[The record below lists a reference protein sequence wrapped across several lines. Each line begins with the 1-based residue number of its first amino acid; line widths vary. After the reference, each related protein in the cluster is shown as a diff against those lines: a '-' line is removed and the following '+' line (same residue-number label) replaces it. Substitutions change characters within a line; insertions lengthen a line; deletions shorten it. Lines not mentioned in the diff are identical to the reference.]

1 MNFSDFI
8 LDSGKRIS
16 KEHYLHLVQVSK
28 ADGKINPGE
37 LELLHKE
44 GRKFGLTDPEV
55 DKLIEFEA
63 QHNYNPPYSLAD
75 KFEHLYNIA
84 EMILADEVVT
94 EGEKKLIK
102 RFAIEAGFSD
112 KTIPKLIDLLLTGIE
127 KKEDEEK
134 LFHRFKK
141 EILFKD

>member
-8 LDSGKRIS
+8 KDTGKRIS

-28 ADGKINPGE
+28 ADGRINQGE
-37 LELLHKE
+37 LELLHRE
-44 GRKFGLTDPEV
+44 GRKFGLTEPEI

-63 QHNYNPPYSLAD
+63 NHIYNPPYSLAE

-94 EGEKKLIK
+94 EGERKLIQ

-112 KTIPKLIDLLLTGIE
+112 KAIPKLIELLLAGI
-127 KKEDEEK
+127 KKGEDEDK

-141 EILFKD
+141 EILFRD

>member
-8 LDSGKRIS
+8 MSTGKRIS
-16 KEHYLHLVQVSK
+16 KEHYIHLVQVSK
-28 ADGKINPGE
+28 ADGKINPSE
-37 LELLHKE
+37 LDLLHRE
-44 GRKFGLTDPEV
+44 GRKFGLTDPEI
-55 DKLIEFEA
+55 DKLIEYES
-63 QHNYNPPYSLAD
+63 HHHYNPPYSLAD

-84 EMILADEVVT
+84 EMILADEVIT
-94 EGEKKLIK
+94 EGERKLIK

-112 KTIPKLIDLLLTGIE
+112 RAIPKLIELLLDGI
-127 KKEDEEK
+127 KKGEDEDK

>member
-8 LDSGKRIS
+8 KDNGKRVNR
-16 KEHYLHLVQVSK
+16 EHYLHLLQVSR
-28 ADGKINPGE
+28 ADGNIDAAE

-44 GRKFGLTDPEV
+44 GRKFGLTDPEI
-55 DKLIEFEA
+55 DRIIEAEA
-63 QHNYNPPYSLAD
+63 HHQYNPPYSLAD

-84 EMILADEVVT
+84 EMIIADDVIT
-94 EGEKKLIK
+94 EGEKKLLT

-112 KTIPKLIDLLLTGIE
+112 KTIAKLLDLLLTGIQQGV
-127 KKEDEEK
+127 DEEQ

-141 EILFKD
+141 EHLFKD

>member
-1 MNFSDFI
+1 M
-8 LDSGKRIS
+8 DSGKRIS

>member
-8 LDSGKRIS
+8 KDTGKRIS

-28 ADGKINPGE
+28 ADGKINPAE
-37 LELLHKE
+37 LKLLHKE

-63 QHNYNPPYSLAD
+63 HHIYNPPYSLD
-75 KFEHLYNIA
+75 EKFEHLYNIA
-84 EMILADEVVT
+84 EMVLADEVVT
-94 EGEKKLIK
+94 EGERKLIK

-112 KTIPKLIDLLLTGIE
+112 KAIPKLIELLLAGI
-127 KKEDEEK
+127 KNGEDEDN

>member
-8 LDSGKRIS
+8 KDNGKRIS

-37 LELLHKE
+37 LKLLHRE
-44 GRKFGLTDPEV
+44 GRKFGLTDPEI
-55 DKLIEFEA
+55 DMLIENEGKN
-63 QHNYNPPYSLAD
+63 NYNPPYLLHE
-75 KFEHLYNIA
+75 KFEHLYNVA
-84 EMILADEVVT
+84 EMILADEVIT
-94 EGEKKLIK
+94 EGERKLIK

-112 KTIPKLIDLLLTGIE
+112 KTIARLIELLLTGI
-127 KKEDEEK
+127 KKGEDEEK

>member
-8 LDSGKRIS
+8 KNTGKRIS
-16 KEHYLHLVQVSK
+16 KEHYIHLVQVSK
-28 ADGKINPGE
+28 ADGKINPSE
-37 LELLHKE
+37 LDLLHRE

-63 QHNYNPPYSLAD
+63 HHNYNPPYSLAD

-84 EMILADEVVT
+84 EMILADEVIT
-94 EGEKKLIK
+94 EGERKLIK

-112 KTIPKLIDLLLTGIE
+112 KTIPKLVELLLDGI
-127 KKEDEEK
+127 KKGKDEDD
-134 LFHRFKK
+134 LFQRFKK

>member
-8 LDSGKRIS
+8 KDNGKRIS
-16 KEHYLHLVQVSK
+16 KEHYIRLIQVSR
-28 ADGKINPGE
+28 ADGKIIPTE

-44 GRKFGLTDPEV
+44 GRKFGLTDPEI
-55 DKLIEFEA
+55 DKLIEYES
-63 QHNYNPPYSLAD
+63 HHHYDPPYSLQD
-75 KFEHLYNIA
+75 KFEHLYNVA
-84 EMILADEVVT
+84 EMILADDIIS
-94 EGEKKLIK
+94 EGEKKLLK

-112 KTIPKLIDLLLTGIE
+112 KTIPKLIDLLFNGIE
-127 KKEDEEK
+127 KGEDEDE

>member
-8 LDSGKRIS
+8 KDNGKRIN
-16 KEHYLHLVQVSK
+16 KEHYLHLIQVSK
-28 ADGKINPGE
+28 ADGKINEGE

-44 GRKFGLTDPEV
+44 GRKFGLTDPEI
-55 DKLIEFEA
+55 DRFIEQESR
-63 QHNYNPPYSLAD
+63 HNYNPPYLLHE
-75 KFEHLYNIA
+75 KFEHLYNVA
-84 EMILADEVVT
+84 EMILADENIT
-94 EGEKKLIK
+94 EGERKLLK

-112 KTIPKLIDLLLTGIE
+112 KTIEKLIELLLSGI
-127 KKEDEEK
+127 KKGEDEEM